1 MCAQSLLVICA
12 SDTECTFVTVSCQ
25 LLGNVQSVDVSYHG
39 ERHAVNLMFV
49 FGLVLSEGTVPEQER
64 EREIYTVTGDFREE
78 KKKPG
83 KGGLR

>member
-49 FGLVLSEGTVPEQER
+49 FGLVLSEGTVPEEERER
-64 EREIYTVTGDFREE
+64 EREIYCDWRFSGGKKNQGRGD
-78 KKKPG
+78 
-83 KGGLR
+83 

>member
-1 MCAQSLLVICA
+1 MCFTVFSQSLLVICA
-12 SDTECTFVTVSCQ
+12 SDIVSTFVTVRCQ

-64 EREIYTVTGDFREE
+64 ERER
-78 KKKPG
+78 
-83 KGGLR
+83 